1 MHPNYSIIIPAYNEA
16 AELPATLA
24 AIRSTMAQQELHGE
38 CIVVDNNSTDATS
51 AIAKREGADQVVFE
65 PINQIS
71 RARNT
76 GAKASRGRYLIFIDA
91 DTRINRE
98 LMSEALSLMQS
109 NHYVGGG
116 ALVEF
121 EEKAGL
127 IGQACINLW
136 KFISRWTRTAA
147 GSFFFS
153 RRDAFEEIGGFDLKL
168 YASEEIRLSRKLCKW
183 GRRRNQRFE
192 IITRTPAR
200 TSARK
205 LEWHSSAKMLF
216 WIFLIPLMPL
226 VVRSRV
232 LCSFWYKRPDFPKCP

>member
-1 MHPNYSIIIPAYNEA
+1 MQPDYSIIIPAYNEA

-24 AIRSTMAQQELHGE
+24 AIRSTMAQQVLHGE
-38 CIVVDNNSTDATS
+38 CIVVDNNSTDTTS

-71 RARNT
+71 RARNA
-76 GAKASRGRYLIFIDA
+76 GAKISQGRYLIFIDA
-91 DTRINRE
+91 DTRINQE
-98 LMSEALSLMQS
+98 LISEALSLLQS
-109 NHYVGGG
+109 NQCVGGG

-121 EEKAGL
+121 EEKTTL
-127 IGQACINLW
+127 IGQVCINIW

-147 GSFFFS
+147 GSFFFC
-153 RRDAFEEIGGFDLKL
+153 RRDAFEAIGGFDPKL
-168 YASEEIRLSRKLCKW
+168 YASEEIRLSYKLRKW
-183 GRRRNQRFE
+183 GKRRNQRFE
-192 IITRTPAR
+192 IITRTTAR

-216 WIFLIPLMPL
+216 WILLIPLMPI

-232 LCSFWYKRPDFPKCP
+232 LCGFWYKRPDLPKCP